1 MTTITFDAAPRRA
14 RHIAKSFLAAI
25 GRALDAYVAYRVQK
39 AVPEA
44 ELRRAA
50 QTIKRLSRS
59 SERTQRTA
67 R

>member
-14 RHIAKSFLAAI
+14 RHMARSFLAAI
-25 GRALDAYVAYRVQK
+25 ARALDAYVAHRVQK

-50 QTIKRLSRS
+50 RTIERLSRS
-59 SERTQRTA
+59 GERTQRPA